1 MDLRLG
7 PFELDPLCDIVS
19 AGMWKDSNP
28 RLRETGKKTDVHL
41 IEDSTGG
48 STFSFY
54 PAVLASKPG
63 SRGTL
68 CVQSSSIATKV
79 EKGDLNAAQHLSS
92 ASNQMQLF

>member
-48 STFSFY
+48 STLSFY

-63 SRGTL
+63 IRDIL
-68 CVQSSSIATKV
+68 FVQSSSMATKV